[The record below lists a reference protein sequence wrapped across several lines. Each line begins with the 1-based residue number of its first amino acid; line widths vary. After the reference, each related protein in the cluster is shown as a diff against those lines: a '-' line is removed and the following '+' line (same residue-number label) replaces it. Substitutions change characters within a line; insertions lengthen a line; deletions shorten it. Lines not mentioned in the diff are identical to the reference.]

1 MPSFLQS
8 SAVALHHCTEIGL
21 NKVYFKNRW
30 AKPRGSSSGGEG
42 AAVHPSFALLQ
53 PACSAL
59 PGMCAA
65 TPLRLSAVCWCRG
78 GSNTAQGNR
87 EQLPAATTAG
97 RALLCRQ
104 SVSSQAAFL
113 IWSSLCHQEIANKIN
128 VCI

>member
-1 MPSFLQS
+1 MPSLLQS

-59 PGMCAA
+59 PGMCGHPSASPCSLLVPRRQQHRA
-65 TPLRLSAVCWCRG
+65 GKQGTITCSHHSRPCPSLQAERQQPSCLSDLEQ
-78 GSNTAQGNR
+78 SLPSGN
-87 EQLPAATTAG
+87 
-97 RALLCRQ
+97 
-104 SVSSQAAFL
+104 SQ
-113 IWSSLCHQEIANKIN
+113 
-128 VCI
+128 